1 MTYIRPLLSLSLA
14 LGLLAPGLALAQ
26 AGTGNLYRVTSKIE
40 MDGMPFPMPSRAVDV
55 CGPKN
60 QASDK
65 MVPREENCTISNFRV
80 VGNKSSF
87 NMTCTGQNP
96 MTATGEFEQL
106 GADAYRGR
114 MQMKGQMEGEPMNMT
129 MNFEGKKIRDCN
141 YATESPEAQGRAMIA
156 KTCDQMLGQPSY
168 LAHES
173 FTGANAVCASF
184 KPRYCSAMLS
194 ASLKPDVIRSAEQVS
209 AAGVTT
215 IWNAFS
221 ACGTTR
227 PAALAKTCPMAETS
241 RDYAFLTQFCPAQV
255 AKACASADVA
265 RDHEFVIASCPA
277 QAKAAAT
284 AHCAG
289 RDFTAMMGSPY
300 ANFCSRYAGGQL
312 RQRNPASGV
321 AGTTPPGAEPES
333 ATPAEEAPKKPS
345 WRDRLKSAKDAITGD
360 D

>member
-1 MTYIRPLLSLSLA
+1 MNPIRPFVILSIA
-14 LGLLAPGLALAQ
+14 LGLLAPGLVLAQ

-40 MDGMPFPMPSRAVDV
+40 MEGMPFPMPSRPVEV

-65 MVPREENCTISNFRV
+65 MVPHDENCTVSNFRV
-80 VGNKSSF
+80 AGNKSSF
-87 NMTCTGQNP
+87 TMTCTGEDP

-106 GADAYRGR
+106 GQDAYRGR

-129 MNFEGKKIRDCN
+129 MNFEGKRIRDCN
-141 YATESPEAQGRAMIA
+141 YATESPEAQGRAMMA
-156 KTCDQMLGQPSY
+156 KTCEQVLGEPSY

-173 FTGANAVCASF
+173 FTGANAMCASF

-194 ASLKPDVIRSAEQVS
+194 ASLKPDVIRSAEQIN

-227 PAALAKTCPMAETS
+227 PAALAKTCTMAQAS
-241 RDYAFLTQFCPAQV
+241 RDYPFIAQYCPGQV
-255 AKACASADVA
+255 AKVCASADVA
-265 RDHEFVIASCPA
+265 KDYEFVVGHCPV
-277 QAKAAAT
+277 QAKAAAA

-300 ANFCSRYAGGQL
+300 SGFCSRYAGGQL
-312 RQRNPASGV
+312 KQRNED
-321 AGTTPPGAEPES
+321 AGPGGAATTL
-333 ATPAEEAPKKPS
+333 ATPATPEEAPKKPS
-345 WRDRLKSAKDAITGD
+345 WRDRLKSAADTLTGED
-360 D
+360 